1 MKKGATKRVNLN
13 TVNGKKALYQN
24 TAAEFQAA
32 AAEMMQSG
40 AREMQAGVH
49 AMQIGIKEQINK
61 YNKGTAAFQAGVADM
76 LSGIVAQVKATQKY
90 TKMFY
95 GWAFSFRM
103 ELSFAANI
111 PHPLFFCVTMNR
123 FGLIVI

>member
-1 MKKGATKRVNLN
+1 MSEEKTKKKVIAAIKMKKGAAKRVNPN

-76 LSGIVAQVKATQKY
+76 LSGIVAQVKATQEY

-95 GWAFSFRM
+95 G
-103 ELSFAANI
+103 
-111 PHPLFFCVTMNR
+111 
-123 FGLIVI
+123 